1 MQYRTEGEH
10 LVLLLCGRIDSSNAR
25 QTETEAVELLRAHPD
40 LIPVLDAEHLIYV
53 SSAGLRLLLRL
64 AKSRPEPVEIRNL
77 SPEVLNTLEITG
89 LDTLF
94 RTRKKLREI
103 SIDGCEMIGQGF
115 FGKVYRLDEDTI
127 VKVYSGSDS
136 IPMIENERRMA
147 RMALLKGVPTAIS
160 YDMVKVGNSYGAVFE
175 LLNAKTM
182 NDLLREH
189 PENRDKIIRQYAGLI
204 RQVHGIEMDPGSL
217 PDSREIFLGYL
228 DIIRDHLASGQN
240 LRLRELLRAMP
251 ADRRMIHGDLQMKNI
266 MVTDEGPM
274 LIDMD
279 TLSMGHPV
287 FDLQGIYLAYQLF
300 QADEPDNSRNFFG
313 IDPDTCDRVWKKGF
327 PLFLGTEDPTV
338 LNQAMDR
345 IRILSAIRLLY
356 LLVTTRLKEGEL
368 GALRFRRAR
377 ETLKTI
383 LPRMDSLI
391 W

>member
-189 PENRDKIIRQYAGLI
+189 PENRDEIIRQYAGLI

-251 ADRRMIHGDLQMKNI
+251 VDRRMIHGDLQMKNI

-368 GALRFRRAR
+368 GALRFRRAQ

>member
-189 PENRDKIIRQYAGLI
+189 PENRDEIIRQYAGLI

-251 ADRRMIHGDLQMKNI
+251 VDRRMIHGDLQMKNI

-300 QADEPDNSRNFFG
+300 QADEPDNSLNFFG